1 MSIELEAG
9 KDPSLSAVLAR
20 IRDAGL
26 DIDLTELRMGYARK
40 SSPLLGEIR
49 VAMMVAVDI
58 EHRAVE
64 VAHMPLDDVDPITL
78 DQQIVERVLEDELP
92 VDDRSGVDD
101 IRRAA
106 TAIVR
111 ALRGVNPEGN
121 QA

>member
-9 KDPSLSAVLAR
+9 KDPRLPAALAR

-26 DIDLTELRMGYARK
+26 DLDTTELRMGYDRK

-64 VAHMPLDDVDPITL
+64 VAHMPLDNVDPITL
-78 DQQIVERVLEDELP
+78 DQEIIERVIDEEITDEFGLGGQA
-92 VDDRSGVDD
+92 VASL
-101 IRRAA
+101 A